1 MKETRK
7 FNLERPARK
16 AGGDRYQEIEESDKP
31 IILGT
36 VYVMQSISRSAG
48 IPANSLTITIET

>member
-16 AGGDRYQEIEESDKP
+16 AGGDRYQEIEESGKP

-48 IPANSLTITIET
+48 IPATSLTITVET